1 MDFDMTK
8 AIEECEEN
16 KREDEVVVFAIGIG
30 RLMPKHPTVAETKR
44 CENKLNR
51 IKKCAGFIGVHP
63 IDSTHNL
70 LVFDLLTDAMKA
82 KDELE
87 YKGIKLGNI
96 VPILIEKQYYEEYLN
111 GKTD

>member
-1 MDFDMTK
+1 MFDMTK

-30 RLMPKHPTVAETKR
+30 RLVPKFATPADVKR
-44 CENKLNR
+44 CENKLNK

-63 IDSTHNL
+63 VDYTHNL
-70 LVFDLLTDAMKA
+70 LVFDLLSDAMKA

-87 YKGIKLGNI
+87 YKGMKLGNI
-96 VPILIEKQYYEEYLN
+96 VPILIEKQYYEEYMN
-111 GKTD
+111 GKAE

>member
-1 MDFDMTK
+1 MFDMTK

-30 RLMPKHPTVAETKR
+30 RLVPKFATAADVKR
-44 CENKLNR
+44 CENKLNK

-63 IDSTHNL
+63 VDYTHNL
-70 LVFDLLTDAMKA
+70 LVFDLLSDAMKA

-87 YKGIKLGNI
+87 YKGMKLGNI
-96 VPILIEKQYYEEYLN
+96 VPILIEKQYYEEYMN
-111 GKTD
+111 GKAE